1 MTTDHNVAIT
11 AEMQGTIVTWEVTA
25 GTSVRQGQV
34 LGMLESM
41 KLHHDIVAPT
51 QGVLSAVAVEV
62 GSTVKPGD
70 VIASINASSEA
81 QDDAGEA
88 AEEVSASGPLGL
100 DRPDLAEV
108 VERHAIGLD
117 A

>member
-25 GTSVRQGQV
+25 GTPVRQGQV

-51 QGVLSAVAVEV
+51 QGVLSTVAVEV

-70 VIASINASSEA
+70 VIASINASSES
-81 QDDAGEA
+81 QDDAGKA

-100 DRPDLAEV
+100 DRPCLLYTSPSPRD
-108 VERHAIGLD
+108 
-117 A
+117 